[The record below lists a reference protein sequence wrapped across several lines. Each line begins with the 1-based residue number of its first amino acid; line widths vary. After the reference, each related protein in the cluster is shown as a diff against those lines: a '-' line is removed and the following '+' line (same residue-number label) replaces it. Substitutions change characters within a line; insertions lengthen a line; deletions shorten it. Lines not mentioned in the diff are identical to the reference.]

1 MLTRDVLLFI
11 ALSYFIKKNYNKI
24 IITTAVLLHLS
35 VHPDLRYFLFFSLRV
50 IRPTSR

>member
-11 ALSYFIKKNYNKI
+11 ALSYFIKNYNKI